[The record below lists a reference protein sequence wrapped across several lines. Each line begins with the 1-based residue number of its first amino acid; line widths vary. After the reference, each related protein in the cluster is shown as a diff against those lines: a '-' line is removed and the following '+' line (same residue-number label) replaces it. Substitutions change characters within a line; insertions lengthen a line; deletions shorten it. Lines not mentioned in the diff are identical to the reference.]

1 MCHLIICGIM
11 DHASKTTFTY
21 WKNLIFM
28 MNLAVM
34 FFHSLTYEIVG
45 EKLPARDFLLTMLVV
60 TLAFQLYL
68 YLRWIIDLTYIL
80 NIRMFFV
87 KRITVEPETQLDE
100 EDCSSQTSNNPQS
113 RSFIGEQHLN
123 TSE

>member
-60 TLAFQLYL
+60 TLLFQLYL

-80 NIRMFFV
+80 NIKMFFI
-87 KRITVEPETQLDE
+87 KRVAV
-100 EDCSSQTSNNPQS
+100 
-113 RSFIGEQHLN
+113 
-123 TSE
+123 